1 MRIIGPRKRFIFIKR
16 IEGEETS
23 EGQEITWEETDE
35 FGGVIDSL
43 RGREGISFD
52 KVGVIADFRLYTEY
66 PNFNKKDSEKNRV
79 KLKGTDRIFDV
90 KYVDPRLLKNKIM
103 VVDLFERKE

>member
-1 MRIIGPRKRFIFIKR
+1 MRIIGPRKKFILVER

-23 EGQEITWEETDE
+23 EGQVITWEETDE

-43 RGREGISFD
+43 RGREGISYD
-52 KVGVIADFRLYTEY
+52 KTGVIADYRLYTEH
-66 PNFNKKDSEKNRV
+66 PNITEKHRV
-79 KLKGTDRIFDV
+79 KLKGTSRIFDV
-90 KYVDPRLLKNKIM
+90 KYVDPRLLKNKIW